1 MKRECL
7 AAFGDGDND
16 REMISYARV
25 GVAMGNASPEC
36 KKAAD
41 WIAPSN
47 EEDGV
52 AWGIEKLLEENRS
65 GL

>member
-1 MKRECL
+1 ML
-7 AAFGDGDND
+7 
-16 REMISYARV
+16 SYAQV
-25 GVAMGNASPEC
+25 GIAMENGSLEC

-47 EEDGV
+47 ENDGV
-52 AWGIEKLLEENRS
+52 AWGIEKLLEENQS